1 MEYFKKHL
9 SAPLWSLMCEI
20 IDFVDHFPKK
30 VNGKTSKVLALAS
43 CTSRFCKCQQW
54 MIPSQFKCW
63 GACWEAGNSC
73 YRTISCSQGSEHNCD
88 LSRVLLEKLPPSAT
102 CIGENW
108 GWFGLRPFW
117 RAGCQNSVNRYK
129 HLMHQ
134 TTSCESTSLNFMVLS
149 IATGRLKW
157 LIPFPGH
164 PNVTSATCLGLQTGQ
179 SSEPKTPNCSSER
192 KW

>member
-1 MEYFKKHL
+1 
-9 SAPLWSLMCEI
+9 
-20 IDFVDHFPKK
+20 
-30 VNGKTSKVLALAS
+30 
-43 CTSRFCKCQQW
+43 

-73 YRTISCSQGSEHNCD
+73 YLTISYSQGSEHNCD

-134 TTSCESTSLNFMVLS
+134 TTSCESISLNFMVLS
-149 IATGRLKW
+149 ITTGRLKW
-157 LIPFPGH
+157 LIFRFTFPSPSQATRVSHLCCYLFGS
-164 PNVTSATCLGLQTGQ
+164 PNWSKLWAKNTQLFQWIANDS
-179 SSEPKTPNCSSER
+179 
-192 KW
+192 W